1 MSKAYQSIPAP
12 SGDQRRIVAD
22 GRGKLLNS
30 VGVTVAVVKDLSG
43 TLLVVLWR
51 EKVVTYFLH
60 FHFDEEARKKK
71 VKKIGKSQ
79 KKTTKNQRGRTRN
92 RNTSKPWSC
101 RAAIVTTFST
111 RTLRTTLQVWTYQE
125 RDIIWLAS
133 LASWTGVSSSLQQTC
148 QWYDIE
154 SGDQKEKLFLTFW
167 HDWRRSWGGRTT
179 PGELFI
185 NTVAI
190 GVLTCG

>member
-43 TLLVVLWR
+43 TLLVVQWR
-51 EKVVTYFLH
+51 EKVVTYFLR

-79 KKTTKNQRGRTRN
+79 KKNHQKPERENQKQEQKVN
-92 RNTSKPWSC
+92 HWSC
-101 RAAIVTTFST
+101 RAAMVTTFST

-133 LASWTGVSSSLQQTC
+133 LASWTGVSSSLQHTC
-148 QWYDIE
+148 RWYDIE

-167 HDWRRSWGGRTT
+167 HD
-179 PGELFI
+179 
-185 NTVAI
+185 
-190 GVLTCG
+190 